1 MHVGVMGC
9 GQLARMMALAGWN
22 MGIRFSFLAEQ
33 GETTDCVEGLGRIV
47 TRQAGVSAQ
56 SVYAALG
63 EPDVVTVE
71 REHVDT
77 ALLREL
83 KAFCRVYPDPDFVRN
98 CQDRLLEK
106 EMLAGQ
112 GIPTAPHIPAN
123 TALQVADAVDRLSLP
138 VVIKTREQG
147 YDGKGQW
154 RITSQQVL
162 REFCAQHRAG
172 DWLVELH
179 VPFERE
185 VSIIAARS
193 ANGEV
198 ALYPVTENRHDDGIL
213 LTSLAPADELAADL
227 LEDARVYMR
236 RLLEGLDYVG
246 VLAMECFVTADA
258 ILVNELAPRVHNS
271 GHWTMTGEPTSQ
283 FENHLRAI
291 LGMQLGSVSVT
302 RYQGMVNV
310 LGGSD
315 RGAVLHEL
323 SPESVLFDYNKVD
336 KAGRKLGHIN
346 VCCDKRDAV
355 VLEMNRLKGLLYRD
369 AGELA
374 GQGAMEQGAR
384 SSEVGEHHAA

>member
-1 MHVGVMGC
+1 MHVGMIGC

-33 GETTDCVEGLGRIV
+33 GETTDCVDGLGSIV
-47 TRQAGVSAQ
+47 MRQAGVSAQ

-63 EPDVVTVE
+63 QPDVVTVE

-83 KAFCRVYPDPDFVRN
+83 KAFCPVYPDPDFVRS

-106 EMLAGQ
+106 EMLGGQ
-112 GIPTAPHIPAN
+112 DIPTAPHMPAN
-123 TALQVADAVDRLSLP
+123 TALQVADAVDRLGLP

-154 RITSQQVL
+154 WITSQRVL
-162 REFCAQHRAG
+162 RDFCAQHQAG
-172 DWLVELH
+172 DWLVESH

-193 ANGEV
+193 VNGEV
-198 ALYPVTENRHDDGIL
+198 VLYPVTENRHADGIL
-213 LTSLAPADELAADL
+213 LTSLAPTGELSPDL
-227 LEDARVYMR
+227 LEAARDYMR

-246 VLAMECFVTADA
+246 VLAMECFVTPDA

-291 LGMQLGSVSVT
+291 LGMQLGSVAVT

-315 RGAVLHEL
+315 RGAVLQEL
-323 SPESVLFDYNKVD
+323 SPESALFDYNKTD
-336 KAGRKLGHIN
+336 KPGRKLGHIN
-346 VCCDKRDAV
+346 VCCDKRDEV
-355 VLEMNRLKGLLYRD
+355 VLQMNRLKDLLYPG
-369 AGELA
+369 AGELV

-384 SSEVGEHHAA
+384 GSEVGEHHAA